1 MPQAEPL
8 HNACSSGSSLANC
21 TSVQVSAAPA
31 TGPNCSAG
39 PVAVA
44 RALPMLGCG
53 RSLTMTYQSGSSPT
67 AAKDC
72 RFLDE
77 VTETNLNIV
86 KQFIVET
93 H

>member
-1 MPQAEPL
+1 
-8 HNACSSGSSLANC
+8 
-21 TSVQVSAAPA
+21 
-31 TGPNCSAG
+31 
-39 PVAVA
+39 
-44 RALPMLGCG
+44 MLGCG